1 MVGSHDAGVTF
12 GKGNTQTQNLDIY
25 EQAEAGVV
33 QWYNISFPNG
43 VAELGA
49 GIIA

>member
-33 QWYNISFPNG
+33 QR
-43 VAELGA
+43 
-49 GIIA
+49 